1 MQGIP
6 SLKSLLFEL
15 TKLPGV
21 GPHSARR
28 LSAHLL
34 RADKKDIS
42 ALAEALVRLR
52 DKVKKCNRCF
62 NFTEETALCSIC
74 EDPGRNRE
82 ILCVVEQPFDI
93 FRVESCGAFRGYYH
107 VLHGAIS
114 PLNNVHPENLTLSAL
129 KARVE
134 EDGVKELILAVDSD
148 LEGDTTA
155 LYILKMVQDISVKVS
170 RPAHGIPVGGDLE
183 YIDDKTLSQAIARR
197 DYL

>member
-1 MQGIP
+1 MQSIP

-15 TKLPGV
+15 MKLPGI

-28 LSAHLL
+28 LSAHLM
-34 RADKKDIS
+34 RTDKKDIS
-42 ALAEALVRLR
+42 ALAEALIRLR
-52 DKVKKCNRCF
+52 DKVKKCVRCF
-62 NFTEETALCSIC
+62 NFTEEEALCSIC
-74 EDPGRNRE
+74 EDSGRNKE

-93 FRVESCGAFRGYYH
+93 FKVESCGAFRGYYH

-134 EDGVKELILAVDSD
+134 GGAVKELILAVDSD

-155 LYILKMVQDISVKVS
+155 LYILKMVQAGAVKVS
-170 RPAHGIPVGGDLE
+170 RPAHGIPIGGDLE
-183 YIDDKTLSQAIARR
+183 YIDDRTLSQAIARR